1 MTQPGSS
8 PGPVLRTGALSAHAQ
23 PELLTEGLVLRP
35 WRREDAPALVRA
47 YADPDIHRWH
57 CRSLTPAEAESWI
70 AFEGERWD
78 QERGGSWAIT
88 RDDSILG
95 RAGVGSVSLAEARA
109 AVTYWVLPEARGQGT
124 ATSALGAVADW
135 AFGFAG
141 FHRLELDHA
150 TANVASCRV
159 AMTAGF
165 VVEGTKRA
173 QGLHLDGWHDMHAH
187 ALLADDPRLGRRG
200 R

>member
-8 PGPVLRTGALSAHAQ
+8 PEPVLRPGQLSAHGQ
-23 PELLTEGLVLRP
+23 PELPADGLLLRP
-35 WRREDAPALVRA
+35 WRRADAPALVRA

-70 AFEGERWD
+70 AFEAERWER
-78 QERGGSWAIT
+78 ERGGSWAVT
-88 RDDSILG
+88 RGGSVLG

-124 ATSALGAVADW
+124 ATRALGALADW
-135 AFGFAG
+135 AFDVAG
-141 FHRLELDHA
+141 FHRLELEHA

-159 AMTAGF
+159 AMRAGF
-165 VVEGTKRA
+165 AVEGTKRA
-173 QGLHLDGWHDMHAH
+173 HALHLDGWHDMHAH
-187 ALLADDPRLGRRG
+187 ALLADDPRPGHPGR
-200 R
+200 